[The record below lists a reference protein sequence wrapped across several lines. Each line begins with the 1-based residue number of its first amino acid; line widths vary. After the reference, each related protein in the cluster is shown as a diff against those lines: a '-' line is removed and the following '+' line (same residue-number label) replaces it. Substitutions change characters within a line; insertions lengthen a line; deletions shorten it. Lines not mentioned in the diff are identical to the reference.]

1 LQVTNM
7 PGDPVSRRGF
17 LKLCASTGALVA
29 SSPSLL
35 ADASPERV
43 PAPPA
48 TLVGAD
54 GKPLRLAELVVG
66 DSYVFH
72 YPYVSTPCFLINL
85 GKPALPQDALE
96 MDDGRRYR
104 WRGGVGPQRS
114 VVAFSAICAHRM
126 TYPTPTVSFIH
137 YRHEPTAYTDHELKL
152 ARREQVIY
160 CCSEGSVYDPAEGCR
175 VLGGPAPQPLAAI
188 DLTLDE
194 NTGELRALGTYGGDM
209 FERFFEKFG
218 FQLALQQRQDD
229 IRAPVGPTTEVLP
242 LKEYSSNTNVC

>member
-1 LQVTNM
+1 VKNM

-29 SSPSLL
+29 GSPSLL
-35 ADASPERV
+35 ANAAPELV

-48 TLVGAD
+48 TLVGTD
-54 GKPLRLAELVVG
+54 GKPLRLADLVVG

-126 TYPTPTVSFIH
+126 SYPTPTVSFIH

-218 FQLALQQRQDD
+218 FQLALQRRQDD

>member
-1 LQVTNM
+1 M

-17 LKLCASTGALVA
+17 LKLCASTGALIA
-29 SSPSLL
+29 GSPSLL
-35 ADASPERV
+35 ARATPERV
-43 PAPPA
+43 PSAPA
-48 TLVGAD
+48 TLLHASGR
-54 GKPLRLAELVVG
+54 PLRLDDLAIG

-72 YPYVSTPCFLINL
+72 YPFVSTPCFLIDL
-85 GKPALPQDALE
+85 GKPALPKDGLE

-104 WRGGVGPQRS
+104 WRGGVGPRRS

-137 YRHEPTAYTDHELKL
+137 YRHEPMAFTDKDLQ
-152 ARREQVIY
+152 ATQREQIIY

-188 DLTLDE
+188 DLEYDE
-194 NTGELRALGTYGGDM
+194 QRGELRALGTYGGDM

-218 FQLALQQRQDD
+218 FQLALQQGTENLRELST
-229 IRAPVGPTTEVLP
+229 PTTEVLP
-242 LKEYSSNTNVC
+242 LREYSANTNVC